1 MVRDLEDPRIRT
13 LLELRKE
20 LDEEIERLRER
31 VEKLEAYIQML
42 DASIGAT
49 SFATAD
55 TALGRLSEP
64 ARPTAKASA
73 PVPSVPVEQP
83 RSLLIMNKARDLE
96 LATIEIKDRDLRIVP
111 APHASYD
118 IKRGAFARF
127 FVERILGLFQQEDRH
142 RVENEEIEWD
152 DSFDFEVRTEDGILQ
167 EVVVKNYGGETRL
180 AEIERALR
188 WALEKTYRAR

>member
-1 MVRDLEDPRIRT
+1 MEDPRIRT
-13 LLELRKE
+13 LLDLRKE
-20 LDEEIERLRER
+20 LDEELERLRER
-31 VEKLEAYIQML
+31 TEKLEAYIQAL

-55 TALGRLSEP
+55 TALGRP
-64 ARPTAKASA
+64 AEVVRPVAKGPAAA
-73 PVPSVPVEQP
+73 PSTTPEQP
-83 RSLLIMNKARDLE
+83 RSMLIMNKARDLE
-96 LATIEIKDRDLRIVP
+96 LATIEIQDRDLRIVP

-142 RVENEEIEWD
+142 RVESEELEWD
-152 DSFDFEVRTEDGILQ
+152 DAFDFEVRSDDGILQ
-167 EVVVKNYGGETRL
+167 EVIVKNYGGETRL

>member
-1 MVRDLEDPRIRT
+1 MEDPRIRT

-20 LDEEIERLRER
+20 LDEELERLRER
-31 VEKLEAYIQML
+31 AEKLEAYIQML

-64 ARPTAKASA
+64 TRPTAKASA
-73 PVPSVPVEQP
+73 PAPSAPVEQP

>member
-1 MVRDLEDPRIRT
+1 LEDPRIRT

-20 LDEEIERLRER
+20 LDDELERLRER
-31 VEKLEAYIQML
+31 TEKLEAYIQML

-64 ARPTAKASA
+64 TRPTAKASA
-73 PVPSVPVEQP
+73 PAPSAPVEQP

-152 DSFDFEVRTEDGILQ
+152 DSFDFEVRAEDGILQ

>member
-1 MVRDLEDPRIRT
+1 LEDPRIRT
-13 LLELRKE
+13 LLDLRKE
-20 LDEEIERLRER
+20 LDEELERLRER
-31 VEKLEAYIQML
+31 IEKLEAYIQAL

-55 TALGRLSEP
+55 TALGR
-64 ARPTAKASA
+64 PTAAALPTKGLAAAAPAAS
-73 PVPSVPVEQP
+73 EQP
-83 RSLLIMNKARDLE
+83 RSMLIMNKARDLE
-96 LATIEIKDRDLRIVP
+96 LATIEIQDRDLRIVP

-152 DSFDFEVRTEDGILQ
+152 DAFDFEVRAEDGILQ
-167 EVVVKNYGGETRL
+167 EVIVKNYGGEARL

>member
-1 MVRDLEDPRIRT
+1 MEDPRIRT

-20 LDEEIERLRER
+20 LDDELERLRER
-31 VEKLEAYIQML
+31 AEKLEAYMQML

-55 TALGRLSEP
+55 TALGRPTEA

-73 PVPSVPVEQP
+73 PAPPVPVEQP
-83 RSLLIMNKARDLE
+83 RSMLIMNKARDLE

-152 DSFDFEVRTEDGILQ
+152 DSFDFEVRAEDGILQ

-180 AEIERALR
+180 TEIERALR

>member
-1 MVRDLEDPRIRT
+1 MEDPRIRT
-13 LLELRKE
+13 LLDLRKE
-20 LDEEIERLRER
+20 LDEEVERLRER
-31 VEKLEAYIQML
+31 IEKLEAFIQAL
-42 DASIGAT
+42 DTSIGTT

-55 TALGRLSEP
+55 TALGKP
-64 ARPTAKASA
+64 AEMPRPMAKGPAAAAPTAT
-73 PVPSVPVEQP
+73 EQP
-83 RSLLIMNKARDLE
+83 RSMLIMNKARDLE
-96 LATIEIKDRDLRIVP
+96 LATIEIQDRDLRIVP
-111 APHASYD
+111 APHALYD

-152 DSFDFEVRTEDGILQ
+152 DAFDFEVRAEDGILQ
-167 EVVVKNYGGETRL
+167 DVVVKNYGGESRL

>member
-1 MVRDLEDPRIRT
+1 MEDPKVRT

-20 LDEEIERLRER
+20 LDEELDRLRER
-31 VEKLEAYIQML
+31 IEKLEAFIQAL
-42 DASIGAT
+42 DATIGVT

-55 TALGRLSEP
+55 AALGKQPDIVRP
-64 ARPTAKASA
+64 APKAPA
-73 PVPSVPVEQP
+73 PSTPSEQP
-83 RSLLIMNKARDLE
+83 RSMLIMNKVRDLE
-96 LATIEIKDRDLRIVP
+96 LATIEIKDHDLRIVP

-142 RVENEEIEWD
+142 RVESEEIEWD
-152 DSFDFEVRTEDGILQ
+152 DAFDFEVRAEDGILQ
-167 EVVVKNYGGETRL
+167 EVIIKNYGGESRL

>member
-1 MVRDLEDPRIRT
+1 M
-13 LLELRKE
+13 LLDLRKE
-20 LDEEIERLRER
+20 LDEELDRLRER
-31 VEKLEAYIQML
+31 IEKLEAYIQAL
-42 DASIGAT
+42 DVSIGAT
-49 SFATAD
+49 SFTTAD
-55 TALGRLSEP
+55 TALGKP
-64 ARPTAKASA
+64 AEITRSVRTGAAPTSPAVS
-73 PVPSVPVEQP
+73 EQP
-83 RSLLIMNKARDLE
+83 RSMLIMNKARDLE
-96 LATIEIKDRDLRIVP
+96 LATIEIQERDLRIAP

-142 RVENEEIEWD
+142 RVESEEIEWD
-152 DSFDFEVRTEDGILQ
+152 DAFDFEVRAEDGILQ

>member
-1 MVRDLEDPRIRT
+1 LEDPRIRT

-20 LDEEIERLRER
+20 LDDELERLRER
-31 VEKLEAYIQML
+31 VEKIETYIQML

-55 TALGRLSEP
+55 TALGRLSKP
-64 ARPTAKASA
+64 TRPTAEASA
-73 PVPSVPVEQP
+73 PAPSAPVEQP

-180 AEIERALR
+180 TEIERALR